1 MRFTTLFRLLSAA
14 ALVLILVSALSA
26 FAAGLSATSSNVDRK
41 SVSVS
46 ANDVKPP
53 ACAGLYLSGIVTG
66 AGTVTG
72 TAGNDLMIGGSGA
85 DVIDGLGG
93 NDCILGGGGD
103 DTLAGGEGSDVC
115 LGGPGNDLFTDC
127 ESEVQ

>member
-1 MRFTTLFRLLSAA
+1 MIAA
-14 ALVLILVSALSA
+14 TLVLILVSVFSA
-26 FAAGLSATSSNVDRK
+26 FAAGIGVPASNVDRQFRN
-41 SVSVS
+41 VT

-53 ACAGLYLSGIVTG
+53 ACAGLFLSGIVTG
-66 AGTVTG
+66 SGMVTG
-72 TAGNDLMIGGSGA
+72 TAGNDLIVGSSGT

-103 DTLAGGEGSDVC
+103 DTLAGGDGNDVC
-115 LGGPGNDLFTDC
+115 QGGPGNDLFTDC